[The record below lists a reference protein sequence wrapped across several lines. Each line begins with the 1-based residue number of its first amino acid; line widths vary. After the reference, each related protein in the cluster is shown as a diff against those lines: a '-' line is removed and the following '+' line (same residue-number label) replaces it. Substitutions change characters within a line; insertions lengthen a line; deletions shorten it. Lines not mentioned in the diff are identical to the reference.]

1 MRLDARN
8 MTSDECLDADVCI
21 VGGGVAGLVL
31 AGELQPAGLRVLVL
45 EGGGET
51 EDDATNDL
59 SRGENAGRAY
69 DQLTAARHRRL
80 GGGSNLWD
88 IELGEGQVGPR
99 LRALDAIDFEK
110 RDWVP
115 HSGWPFGKEH
125 LDPFY
130 REAHRLLRL
139 GEPDSEA
146 EAWSD
151 PSVTPPFPLRA
162 DRVRSTVF
170 QFARRELFFEEF
182 YRRLLGSPNVT
193 VVLHA
198 NVTGLEQEAPGSRVT
213 HARVATLS
221 GKRFR
226 VAARTF
232 VLAAGG
238 TENPRLLLSSTS
250 ASPNGVGNEHD
261 QVGRFFMEHPHFRPG
276 WIVPRSRRQ
285 LGQAQ
290 FYRIHRV
297 RGVPVMAKLAI
308 AEQALRAE
316 RLLNYCC
323 ALRPRFEAVTPGI
336 HSLSALRGGNDHA
349 GQASRRRLAADLAG
363 NLGGVLGYALDRA
376 YQKVGGPERPNVFR
390 LSAMTEQAPN
400 PESRVTLSFER
411 DALGERRVRLEWRL
425 SPPDIESIGSAGRI
439 LEEEVRRA
447 GLGRMVSAL
456 DSEGMPPRIVGGWH
470 HMGTTRMHEDPRHGV
485 VDADCRV
492 HGAPNL
498 FVAGS
503 SVFPTSG
510 YANPTLTIVA
520 LALRL
525 ARHLRERPGETVRLG
540 AVGEAGA

>member
-8 MTSDECLDADVCI
+8 VTSDECLDADICI

-31 AGELQPAGLRVLVL
+31 ANELQPSGLRILVL
-45 EGGGET
+45 EAGGET

-59 SRGENAGRAY
+59 SRGENAGLAY

-99 LRALDAIDFEK
+99 LRALDPIDFEG
-110 RDWVP
+110 RDWLP

-130 REAHRLLRL
+130 GDAHRLLGL

-146 EAWSD
+146 ETWSD
-151 PSVTPPFPLRA
+151 PLVTPPLPLRA
-162 DRVRSTVF
+162 DRLRSTVF
-170 QFARRELFFEEF
+170 QFARRELFFDEL
-182 YRRLLGSPNVT
+182 YGRLLRSPNVT
-193 VVLHA
+193 VLLHA
-198 NVTGLEQEAPGSRVT
+198 NVTGLEQEAPGSRIT
-213 HARVATLS
+213 HAGAATLS
-221 GKRFR
+221 GKRFK

-238 TENPRLLLSSTS
+238 TENPRLLLASTGG
-250 ASPNGVGNEHD
+250 SPNGVGNEHD
-261 QVGRFFMEHPHFRPG
+261 LVGRFFMEHLHFRPG

-285 LGQAQ
+285 LGQAT

-308 AEQALRAE
+308 AEQVLRDE
-316 RLLNYCC
+316 KLLNYCC

-336 HSLSALRGGNDHA
+336 RSLSALRGGNGHTS
-349 GQASRRRLAADLAG
+349 GVSLRRLAADVAG
-363 NLGGVLGYALDRA
+363 DFGGVLDYALERA

-390 LSAMTEQAPN
+390 LSAMTEQTPN

-425 SPPDIESIGSAGRI
+425 SRQDIESIGRAGGI

-470 HMGTTRMHEDPRHGV
+470 HMGTTRMHEDPRQGV

-510 YANPTLTIVA
+510 FANPTLTIVA
-520 LALRL
+520 LAIRL
-525 ARHLRERPGETVRLG
+525 ARHLGERPVEAVSLG
-540 AVGEAGA
+540 AVGEASA